1 MHLKDIAQE
10 AGMRNRCERTSK
22 FPAADPQTLITK
34 SQDWSE
40 VRPEWGLAGNAAF
53 IAAPRSITAGMS
65 LDGRSFLHS
74 YDYTKDTDGS
84 VLELIMTAPLVVA
97 HWINM
102 QYFASTVD
110 PQHYSSGSKTI
121 HNVVGQFGVVAGN
134 GGDLGIGLPQESFH
148 NGQSDEHQ
156 PLRLLG
162 VIAAPKE
169 MISKVIAKHPL
180 LQQIFGNQWM
190 HLIALDGGQSYQ
202 LSSDLQWQSMDANG
216 RL

>member
-1 MHLKDIAQE
+1 
-10 AGMRNRCERTSK
+10 
-22 FPAADPQTLITK
+22 
-34 SQDWSE
+34 
-40 VRPEWGLAGNAAF
+40 
-53 IAAPRSITAGMS
+53 MS

-121 HNVVGQFGVVAGN
+121 HIVVGQFGVVAGN
-134 GGDLGIGLPQESFH
+134 GGDLGIGLPLESFH

-162 VIAAPKE
+162 IIAAPKE

-190 HLIALDGGQSYQ
+190 HLIALDGGSRINSAAI
-202 LSSDLQWQSMDANG
+202 SSGNRWMLTVTRKRSIAEVATFKHLGVPEVGGAND
-216 RL
+216 